1 MARVIVACVVVIV
14 GVRYFVGSCR
24 RLQFSRGL

>member
-1 MARVIVACVVVIV
+1 MAREIVACVVVIV
-14 GVRYFVGSCR
+14 GGWSFVGSCR